1 MAVKASRLTYKQT
14 KIEKT
19 EKKLKNSKNEQ
30 LQIITKEI
38 NELRTKVDSFKKV
51 NEQFDEESEI
61 FLFDADA
68 NPSKP
73 HILLLRQLLEAK
85 FGDNPLAF
93 WIRIILAVISKTRMC
108 FLELNSAEAKV
119 KTNKRVCY

>member
-73 HILLLRQLLEAK
+73 HILLLRQLL
-85 FGDNPLAF
+85 
-93 WIRIILAVISKTRMC
+93 
-108 FLELNSAEAKV
+108 
-119 KTNKRVCY
+119 